1 MRKLK
6 VMIAVLAALCLA
18 GCGTKPQT
26 ESAEEAQPEETN
38 EAMAFPEQAQEVVFS
53 DAEAVVESDEEK
65 LERKLGEFNL
75 RIPFG
80 SESESLGPEDAR
92 NFLTIENGRVS
103 SVNEEAVR
111 EYVNS
116 LSKKYDTFGIS
127 REFRKHDGSVIT
139 VTGGDFGWW
148 MDRVTT
154 ARELCERLK
163 NLEGGDFEPV
173 YFGTGLGYKTGGN
186 DIGTTYVEV
195 DLDAQ
200 HLYVYKDSGL
210 VEESDFVSGSL
221 IKGNGTP
228 VGTYGITYKERD
240 ATLVGENYSSSVSYW
255 MPFNGNVG
263 MHDAS
268 WRNEFGGHIY
278 YMSGSHGCINLPKS
292 KAEKIYSIVEK
303 GEPVVVFGSM
313 TKEKAL
319 ASLSDEEKLIAIQKG
334 YIPMTDE
341 MALLLLQQQA
351 LAAQNNTPAQGADP
365 NAGQNADPNAGQNA
379 DPNAG
384 QNTDPNAG
392 QNTDPNAGQNADS
405 NAGQQ

>member
-1 MRKLK
+1 M
-6 VMIAVLAALCLA
+6 
-18 GCGTKPQT
+18 
-26 ESAEEAQPEETN
+26 
-38 EAMAFPEQAQEVVFS
+38 
-53 DAEAVVESDEEK
+53 
-65 LERKLGEFNL
+65 
-75 RIPFG
+75 
-80 SESESLGPEDAR
+80 
-92 NFLTIENGRVS
+92 
-103 SVNEEAVR
+103 
-111 EYVNS
+111 
-116 LSKKYDTFGIS
+116 
-127 REFRKHDGSVIT
+127 IT
-139 VTGGDFGWW
+139 VPGGDFGWW
-148 MDRVTT
+148 MDRATT
-154 ARELCERLK
+154 AGELCERLK

-186 DIGTTYVEV
+186 DIGTSYVEV

-200 HLYVYKDSGL
+200 HLYVYKDSDL

-221 IKGNGTP
+221 MKGNGTP

-303 GEPVVVFGSM
+303 GEPVVVFGTM
-313 TKEKAL
+313 TKEKAI
-319 ASLSDEEKLIAIQKG
+319 ASLSDEEKLIAMQKG
-334 YIPMTDE
+334 YIPMNND

-351 LAAQNNTPAQGADP
+351 LAAQNSPQAQNADPNSNTAPNANTDPNANADPNPGQGADP
-365 NAGQNADPNAGQNA
+365 NANADQ
-379 DPNAG
+379 NAG

-392 QNTDPNAGQNADS
+392 QNTDPNAGQ
-405 NAGQQ
+405 